1 MRGCWTDKKTKY
13 LKETKNDDKEETE
26 VREGYEKEKGSGKG
40 TERRDRVLQ
49 RVKNRVR
56 YTERQV
62 SQASKW

>member
-13 LKETKNDDKEETE
+13 LKETKNDDKEEIE
-26 VREGYEKEKGSGKG
+26 EREGYEKEKGSGKG